1 MHSQRK
7 SEFKVCYSGWMDGR
21 TELGLM
27 DFLKASFWGLLGL
40 IPENLVFLELKFFET
55 NFLELTGGLLLY
67 CWCLEF

>member
-1 MHSQRK
+1 
-7 SEFKVCYSGWMDGR
+7 MDER

-40 IPENLVFLELKFFET
+40 IPENLVYLEIKFFET
-55 NFLELTGGLLLY
+55 YFLELTGGLLIY